1 MKEIIPI
8 QNLIYEIRGHKIMLD
23 SDIASLYGVLTKNLN
38 KAVKRNIDKFP
49 VEFMFQLTKEEWENL
64 RFQFGTL
71 KKDIRKYLP
80 YVFTEHGVLMTANIL
95 NSEKANIIS
104 VEIIKVFVR
113 LRQFSLEHKD
123 LSEQIHELRTYFVQY
138 AKGNDEEINK
148 INEAINLLMDKTKP
162 SQIGFKT
169 KEN

>member
-1 MKEIIPI
+1 
-8 QNLIYEIRGHKIMLD
+8 MLD
-23 SDIASLYGVLTKNLN
+23 SDIAALYGVLTKNLN

-95 NSEKANIIS
+95 NSEK
-104 VEIIKVFVR
+104 
-113 LRQFSLEHKD
+113 
-123 LSEQIHELRTYFVQY
+123 QI
-138 AKGNDEEINK
+138 
-148 INEAINLLMDKTKP
+148 
-162 SQIGFKT
+162 
-169 KEN
+169 